1 MSVKDDDGWEERGLE
16 EVKIF
21 KHLRSSQVRLELRR
35 SQYGEVCLSQLVSPE
50 VLASFTRSGPTAWRW
65 RDPRIR
71 EQFQLELFTKLN
83 CDSFKRALEKLA
95 RNKSLFGFFQ
105 KILYWK

>member
-1 MSVKDDDGWEERGLE
+1 MKDDDGWEKRELG
-16 EVKIF
+16 EVKLL
-21 KHLRSSQVRLELRR
+21 KNLRSGQVRLELRG
-35 SQYGEVCLSQLVSPE
+35 SVCLSQLVSPE

-65 RDPRIR
+65 RDPRMR

-83 CDSFKRALEKLA
+83 CDGFKRALDKSA